1 MLEILFSII
10 IIFLMI
16 IIAAVILNYNYQIE
30 FKYENNFI
38 LSFLISTSFYSY
50 KFAKY
55 SEGNYSIKKTK
66 INFLGIKKEY
76 IKQIEKDSLNNN
88 KNKQKTDSSKKK
100 SEAKNNQKN
109 NKKKIKDIK
118 DKFTTGAVLASKDN
132 LEHIFFF
139 IIDLLKELKS
149 DKFTLLLNL
158 SFSDPYYNGL
168 ILAYYYSIKNIV
180 ELKNFEI
187 EVDWWE
193 TKFKFNSIIKGEII
207 PFKIL
212 FLVFKFIFSLQTIR
226 FLVDFIKIKR
236 EKRVV

>member
-1 MLEILFSII
+1 MLEILFSIM

-38 LSFLISTSFYSY
+38 LFFLISTSFYSY
-50 KFAKY
+50 KFTKY
-55 SEGNYSIKKTK
+55 SEGDCSIKKTK

-76 IKQIEKDSLNNN
+76 IKQIEKDILNNK
-88 KNKQKTDSSKKK
+88 KNKQKIGSSKKK
-100 SEAKNNQKN
+100 LKD
-109 NKKKIKDIK
+109 IKDIK
-118 DKFTTGAVLASKDN
+118 DKFTTGVVLASKEN

-149 DKFTLLLNL
+149 DKFSLFLNL

-168 ILAYYYSIKNIV
+168 ISAYYYSIKNIV

-193 TKFKFNSIIKGEII
+193 TKFKVNSIIKGEII

-226 FLVDFIKIKR
+226 FLVNFIKIKR